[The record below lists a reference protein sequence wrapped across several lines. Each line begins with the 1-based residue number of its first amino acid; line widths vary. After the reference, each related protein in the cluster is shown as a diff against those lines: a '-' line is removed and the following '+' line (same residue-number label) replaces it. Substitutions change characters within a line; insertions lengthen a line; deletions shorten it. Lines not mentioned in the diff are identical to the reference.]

1 MPGGSSATEEP
12 ARSGPPPSLLGAT
25 GGAEGSA
32 GQDDQAT
39 DPTTGSRSV
48 SPATATVAEGARRRE
63 KYSLL
68 VRIFTARGRRS
79 LESHAWVEDLLKDFF
94 QSILGINLS
103 VILLSP
109 TECLIFCGNRA
120 QGQGMSWDESLQYAH
135 QLTGIHP
142 WTGYMIEVVAYQR
155 TLKEARHEMQVAREF
170 THERTKQ
177 RITHLNALAMAPAAK
192 ARSATPQGSPRG
204 RGMTR
209 RADRYFVQQQLGDMN
224 LEESA
229 FAQRPT
235 LLGAQPESPGRE
247 QFDSAREDVEED
259 GEAASALDAEL
270 DASTGEETDT
280 SGRPA
285 RSPSAER
292 RRRRNRA
299 MRRERTRARRE
310 FRRPKNRRLSFPL
323 FRETTKEDAIS
334 YRDWRSEIED
344 ALEHGHDAA
353 KVKEA
358 MFASLEGMARDNAKM
373 IDENG
378 DLHVTRIL
386 DGLDSLY
393 GVSMTFQSLNAA
405 LCGLQQRQ
413 MESARAYYNR
423 MAQITVILRERH
435 GNRYRPG
442 ELARMSKDCF
452 YAGLLP
458 ENRPMVVHLKDQP
471 HTTPLD
477 LLKALLEQEEND
489 TLTRTRYPPSTSS
502 RTSQPSK
509 PAERYHRQPPADKRN
524 DGYTVR
530 PAQLDADSTEAAP
543 EVDPAPLN
551 DTLDALETWYN
562 DGFLIGLRQA
572 AEVSELRHGRCFNC
586 QKEGHRWRQCKE
598 PLSPELQEV
607 SDQQDREREDRKKRS
622 LNPRGGVG
630 MKGGHAPI
638 PLAGAS
644 PAPPQVPGTPAQ

>member
-12 ARSGPPPSLLGAT
+12 TRSGPPPSLLGVT
-25 GGAEGSA
+25 GGAEGGT
-32 GQDDQAT
+32 GQEDQAT

-48 SPATATVAEGARRRE
+48 SPATATVAEGACRRE

-68 VRIFTARGRRS
+68 VRIFTTRGRRS
-79 LESHAWVEDLLKDFF
+79 LEPHAWVEDLLKDFF

-109 TECLIFCGNRA
+109 TECLIFCGNCA

-155 TLKEARHEMQVAREF
+155 TLKEAQHKMQVAREF

-204 RGMTR
+204 QGMTR
-209 RADRYFVQQQLGDMN
+209 RADRYFVQQQLGEMN
-224 LEESA
+224 LEEST

-235 LLGAQPESPGRE
+235 LLGAQLERPECE
-247 QFDSAREDVEED
+247 QFDSTWEDAEED
-259 GEAASALDAEL
+259 GKAASALDAKL
-270 DASTGEETDT
+270 DTSTGEEMDT
-280 SGRPA
+280 SEHPA

-292 RRRRNRA
+292 HHRRNCI
-299 MRRERTRARRE
+299 MCRECTCAQRE

-358 MFASLEGMARDNAKM
+358 MFVSLEGMVRDNAKM

-386 DGLDSLY
+386 DSLDSLY
-393 GVSMTFQSLNAA
+393 VVSMTF
-405 LCGLQQRQ
+405 
-413 MESARAYYNR
+413 
-423 MAQITVILRERH
+423 
-435 GNRYRPG
+435 
-442 ELARMSKDCF
+442 
-452 YAGLLP
+452 
-458 ENRPMVVHLKDQP
+458 
-471 HTTPLD
+471 
-477 LLKALLEQEEND
+477 
-489 TLTRTRYPPSTSS
+489 
-502 RTSQPSK
+502 
-509 PAERYHRQPPADKRN
+509 
-524 DGYTVR
+524 
-530 PAQLDADSTEAAP
+530 
-543 EVDPAPLN
+543 
-551 DTLDALETWYN
+551 
-562 DGFLIGLRQA
+562 
-572 AEVSELRHGRCFNC
+572 
-586 QKEGHRWRQCKE
+586 
-598 PLSPELQEV
+598 
-607 SDQQDREREDRKKRS
+607 
-622 LNPRGGVG
+622 
-630 MKGGHAPI
+630 
-638 PLAGAS
+638 
-644 PAPPQVPGTPAQ
+644 